1 MLVALLLVFI
11 ILFISL
17 FTFLQIVGVLSLHCL
32 HGLLGYL
39 FELLKLFIHVLL
51 NLIPLSEE
59 HLIFLDV
66 VDGLV
71 VVGYEVAFNERT
83 VAHEKF
89 FSSAICVFTDVIVGK
104 TSVFILLTTDNG
116 LLHEGCVPVTK
127 RC

>member
-32 HGLLGYL
+32 HGLLCYL
-39 FELLKLFIHVLL
+39 FELLKLFVHVLL

-104 TSVFILLTTDNG
+104 TGVFILLTTDNG